1 MSRLKINGVEI
12 ESVQRH
18 GSTYYNMAA
27 MYSASGETGTG
38 KRPGRV
44 LRQKSSELSL
54 LLRERPDAFIN
65 EGIGKSGNDKNWG
78 SREMAVLYA
87 KYLGV
92 YDQVADAIGDFEISE
107 YETVTLDGVEV
118 RFDGEL
124 YCFNDIVNGN
134 GLNRTTYSN
143 FLSVRNGPG
152 ARYIDR
158 NGAAGNYE
166 HRQMRSGERTHWINS
181 DMVVMFYEKRLP
193 GGYHE
198 VKLMLGEYHDEARRE
213 FVFGRDIVFNMF
225 SEYQIHSQYPVLGK
239 YRIDWYIPEL
249 KLAIEFDEAHHGYQS
264 EQDKI
269 RQAEIERELGC
280 KFVRYKD

>member
-1 MSRLKINGVEI
+1 MCLIKINGVEI
-12 ESVQRH
+12 EIVQRH
-18 GSTYYNMAA
+18 GSTYYNLAA
-27 MYSASGETGTG
+27 MYAASGERGTG

-44 LRQKSSELSL
+44 LRQKSSALAL
-54 LLRERPDAFIN
+54 LLNENPESVIN
-65 EGIGKSGNDKNWG
+65 EAIGEKGNDKNWG
-78 SREMAVLYA
+78 NREMTVLYA

-92 YDQVADAIGDFEISE
+92 YDQLPASMGDFEISE
-107 YETVTLDGVEV
+107 YDTVQLDGVDV
-118 RFDGEL
+118 RFDNGL
-124 YCFNDIVNGN
+124 YCLNDIVNGN
-134 GLNRTTYSN
+134 GLTRSTCNN
-143 FLSVRNGPG
+143 FLISRNGPG
-152 ARYIDR
+152 SRYIDR

-166 HRQMRSGERTHWINS
+166 HRQVKSGERTHWINAE
-181 DMVVMFYEKRLP
+181 MVVMFYEKRLP
-193 GGYHE
+193 GGYHAI
-198 VKLMLGEYHDEARRE
+198 KSLLGEYQDEARRE